1 MAVSHF
7 FGLDPAGYRRQLLTD
22 AHFLCSH
29 RRMDS
34 EMLEKLVLQLNR
46 TYPQILSDQE
56 AQKLRNVR
64 VLTKLR
70 CAELLRNLHCK
81 GEEVCKEFYR
91 GIQIHAEDMYCRLP
105 SRVRYRGPVFFLS
118 CFSLVVG
125 VAILYYYRGKTQN
138 TLNSVCGLGAYFC
151 LVSDVGNSRST
162 QTDSMR
168 SCASQQF
175 TIGNKCSVVYVLA
188 SLSVLHFLIF
198 SSSKTK
204 FF

>member
-105 SRVRYRGPVFFLS
+105 SRVRYREMQEPKRINDETADLEPNVLSNKGPVFFLS

-125 VAILYYYRGKTQN
+125 VAILYYYR
-138 TLNSVCGLGAYFC
+138 V
-151 LVSDVGNSRST
+151 
-162 QTDSMR
+162 
-168 SCASQQF
+168 
-175 TIGNKCSVVYVLA
+175 
-188 SLSVLHFLIF
+188 
-198 SSSKTK
+198 
-204 FF
+204 